1 MTDSYSAEKKI
12 EQVVVNDQNPSMTT
26 IDILASLKSI
36 NHFQSIIDGKRA
48 QNTPLTGAEMIAQHE
63 LKYLSMGANAIGSD
77 GIWRERFGGG
87 LQGAMAM
94 SELLKAR
101 ESERVTKKLLD
112 DQLGGTDTLDA
123 AVAKTRGGGIAVRNL

>member
-36 NHFQSIIDGKRA
+36 NHFQSIIDDKRV

-112 DQLGGTDTLDA
+112 DQLGGTDTLNE
-123 AVAKTRGGGIAVRNL
+123 AVAKTRGGGNAVRGL

>member
-36 NHFQSIIDGKRA
+36 NHFQSILDDKKG
-48 QNTPLTGAEMIAQHE
+48 NGLTGAEKIAAHE
-63 LKYLSMGANAIGSD
+63 LKYLSMGAEAIGSD

-101 ESERVTKKLLD
+101 ESERVTKQLLD
-112 DQLGGTDTLDA
+112 EQLGGTDTLNE
-123 AVAKTRGGGIAVRNL
+123 AVAKTRGGGNAVQGI

>member
-36 NHFQSIIDGKRA
+36 NHFQSIIDSKRVLH
-48 QNTPLTGAEMIAQHE
+48 TPLTGAEMIAQHE

-123 AVAKTRGGGIAVRNL
+123 AVAKTRGGGNAVRNL

>member
-36 NHFQSIIDGKRA
+36 NHFQSIIDDKRVHS
-48 QNTPLTGAEMIAQHE
+48 TPLTGAEMIAQHE
-63 LKYLSMGANAIGSD
+63 LKYLSMGAEAIGKD

>member
-36 NHFQSIIDGKRA
+36 NHFQSIIDDKKG
-48 QNTPLTGAEMIAQHE
+48 NGLTGAEKIAQHE
-63 LKYLSMGANAIGSD
+63 LKYLSMGADAIGSD

-101 ESERVTKKLLD
+101 ESERVTKQLLD
-112 DQLGGTDTLDA
+112 EQLGGTDTLNE
-123 AVAKTRGGGIAVRNL
+123 AVAKTRGGGNAVRGL

>member
-36 NHFQSIIDGKRA
+36 NHFQSIIDDKRV

-123 AVAKTRGGGIAVRNL
+123 AVAKTRGGGNAVRGL